1 MELENT
7 LITIIIPIYNREQTL
22 ERCLCSVLRQTY
34 SHLEI
39 IAVDDGSTDHSRVI
53 LDKYQKKD
61 SRLRVVRKENSG
73 VSESRNLGLQ
83 LARGEYI
90 QFVDADDWITRDA
103 TETLLKAMQ
112 TGSEM
117 VITDYYR
124 VIGRK
129 IWIKG
134 HIPESSLLSRAEFAR
149 YMMKSP
155 ANFYYGVTWN
165 KFYRMDII
173 RDNALFFSRELDWCE
188 DFKFNL
194 EYLKYVSNIRVETR
208 PIYYYVKTKG
218 SLVDSKID
226 LRETIRTKR
235 ILFGYYKEL
244 YQALDM
250 YEENKLKIQSF
261 YLEFARD
268 KIKSPVLPEPPL
280 ILKGEKI
287 PKKKVSPPR
296 LHSGKKTKSDTP

>member
-1 MELENT
+1 MH
-7 LITIIIPIYNREQTL
+7 
-22 ERCLCSVLRQTY
+22 RQTY

-61 SRLRVVRKENSG
+61 SRLRVCTQRKFRCVGKPEPG
-73 VSESRNLGLQ
+73 AAAGP
-83 LARGEYI
+83 RGIHTVCGCGRLDY
-90 QFVDADDWITRDA
+90 TDA

-134 HIPESSLLSRAEFAR
+134 HIPASSLMSRAEFAR

-165 KFYRMDII
+165 KFYCMDII

-287 PKKKVSPPR
+287 PKKKASPAQTSFR
-296 LHSGKKTKSDTP
+296 

>member
-1 MELENT
+1 MELENP

-134 HIPESSLLSRAEFAR
+134 HIPES
-149 YMMKSP
+149 
-155 ANFYYGVTWN
+155 
-165 KFYRMDII
+165 MDII

-287 PKKKVSPPR
+287 PKKKASPPR

>member
-1 MELENT
+1 
-7 LITIIIPIYNREQTL
+7 
-22 ERCLCSVLRQTY
+22 
-34 SHLEI
+34 
-39 IAVDDGSTDHSRVI
+39 
-53 LDKYQKKD
+53 
-61 SRLRVVRKENSG
+61 
-73 VSESRNLGLQ
+73 
-83 LARGEYI
+83 
-90 QFVDADDWITRDA
+90 
-103 TETLLKAMQ
+103 MQ

-134 HIPESSLLSRAEFAR
+134 HIPESSLMSRAEFAR

-268 KIKSPVLPEPPL
+268 QNQIPRNCRSRRLYQKEQ
-280 ILKGEKI
+280 KI
-287 PKKKVSPPR
+287 PQKESLPAQTSFRSKKQSQIPR
-296 LHSGKKTKSDTP
+296 NILRDIRLF

>member
-1 MELENT
+1 
-7 LITIIIPIYNREQTL
+7 
-22 ERCLCSVLRQTY
+22 
-34 SHLEI
+34 
-39 IAVDDGSTDHSRVI
+39 
-53 LDKYQKKD
+53 
-61 SRLRVVRKENSG
+61 
-73 VSESRNLGLQ
+73 
-83 LARGEYI
+83 
-90 QFVDADDWITRDA
+90 
-103 TETLLKAMQ
+103 
-112 TGSEM
+112 
-117 VITDYYR
+117 
-124 VIGRK
+124 
-129 IWIKG
+129 
-134 HIPESSLLSRAEFAR
+134 
-149 YMMKSP
+149 
-155 ANFYYGVTWN
+155 
-165 KFYRMDII
+165 MDII